1 MIRSSRED
9 SVMCNEWFAQ
19 VRRIR
24 GLVSRAAVLATVAIA
39 MSVLVAPSAG
49 AHDGHPARTTK
60 PATSTA
66 SAERYEIKFM
76 KDMIE
81 HHQMALMMAG
91 ECQERATHEELKEMC
106 RTMEADQA
114 AEIRQMRTWLHAW
127 YKVHVDSVMT
137 PGQMKAMNAMA
148 SMKRLSR
155 LSGGEYEITFM
166 KEMIKHHE
174 MAIKRAAECTTR
186 ARHEELIEMCRAIE
200 MNQKREIE
208 QMEEW
213 RCKWY
218 QQCR

>member
-1 MIRSSRED
+1 
-9 SVMCNEWFAQ
+9 MCNEWFDQ
-19 VRRIR
+19 VRRIC
-24 GLVSRAAVLATVAIA
+24 GLVSRAAMLAAFAVA
-39 MSVLVAPSAG
+39 MSVLVHSSAG
-49 AHDGHPARTTK
+49 AHDGHPAKTTK

-91 ECQERATHEELKEMC
+91 ECQERATHKELKEMC

-137 PGQMKAMNAMA
+137 PAQMKSMSGMG
-148 SMKRLSR
+148 SMKTLSR
-155 LSGGEYEITFM
+155 LSGREYEIAFM
-166 KEMIKHHE
+166 KEMIRHHQ
-174 MAIKRAAECTTR
+174 AAVRRGAECQKK

-200 MNQKREIE
+200 TNQKREIE
-208 QMEEW
+208 QLEDW
-213 RCKWY
+213 LCKWY

>member
-1 MIRSSRED
+1 MR
-9 SVMCNEWFAQ
+9 NEWFDQ
-19 VRRIR
+19 PRRIA
-24 GLVSRAAVLATVAIA
+24 GSVSRSSVLAFVAIA
-39 MSVLVAPSAG
+39 LSVLLAPMAG
-49 AHDGHPARTTK
+49 AHDGHPMKTTK
-60 PATSTA
+60 PAASTA
-66 SAERYEIKFM
+66 SVERYEIKFM

-81 HHQMALMMAG
+81 HHRMALMMAE

-106 RTMEADQA
+106 HAMEADQA
-114 AEIRQMRTWLHAW
+114 AEIRQMRLWLHAW

-137 PGQMKAMNAMA
+137 HAQMKSMNGMA

-155 LSGGEYEITFM
+155 LSGSEYEIAFM

-200 MNQKREIE
+200 TNQKREIE

-213 RCKWY
+213 LCKWY